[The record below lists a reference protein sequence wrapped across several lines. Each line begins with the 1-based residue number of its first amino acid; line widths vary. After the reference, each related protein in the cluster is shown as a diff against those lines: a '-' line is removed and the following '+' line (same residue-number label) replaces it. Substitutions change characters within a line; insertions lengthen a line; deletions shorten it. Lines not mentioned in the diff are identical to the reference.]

1 MQDQVIMDNVLTSV
15 KNACDIF
22 MHGTIESST
31 PNVNAAFKQALDD
44 CLCMQNEIYGKMAEK
59 GWYPSAQAPQQQIQQ
74 TKQKYRMDAG
84 N

>member
-31 PNVNAAFKQALDD
+31 PNVNSVFKQALND
-44 CLCMQNEIYGKMAEK
+44 CLCMQNEIYSKMAQK
-59 GWYPSAQAPQQQIQQ
+59 GWYPSTSAPQQQIQQ
-74 TKQKYRMDAG
+74 TKQKYSSA